1 MALLQEIAVPLLAV
15 NDTSLTVVEMNF
27 ANGQYVKKGDHI
39 MVFETSKTT
48 YDVEAESDGYIQY
61 FCELDNDYE
70 VNEIVAKIFS
80 EETEVE
86 KITAAPI
93 HKDAVIP
100 KTDPVAFAQA
110 PVWEGET
117 LFSAD
122 ALRLIEASGIA
133 KTVFIK
139 KDFVSRI
146 DVEDFLGIGKNEV
159 SATSKKESGVA
170 NKKKAAL
177 TVDAAKATVE
187 KLSSNKRREIEDLSE
202 VQSTGL
208 TSTIHIHIETEGIF
222 THINQSLQYLKNSL
236 LPVII
241 YETARLL
248 KKYPLL
254 NGYFTGEAIALY
266 KETNVG
272 FAIDIDKGLK
282 VLKIA
287 AADEKQIGA
296 IEEDIM
302 RLSNDYLDDRLKIED
317 LTDITF
323 TITDL
328 SSEGVSF
335 FRPLVNTMNSAIL
348 GVSAIDE
355 KLQRCMLSLTFDH
368 HMTEGKLVAQFL
380 SELKQRLE
388 SYQSK
393 YHPHLNQNISCFK
406 CFKTLKEDL
415 GGTGF
420 VKCITPDGNE
430 GYICQ
435 SCLKGF

>member
-27 ANGQYVKKGDHI
+27 VNGQFVKKGDHI

-48 YDVEAESDGYIQY
+48 YDVQAEADGYVQY
-61 FCELDNDYE
+61 LCELDKDYE

-80 EETEVE
+80 EENEVE
-86 KITAAPI
+86 KIKTIP
-93 HKDAVIP
+93 VINSTVT
-100 KTDPVAFAQA
+100 KQETVFQESA

-117 LFSAD
+117 LYSSEAV
-122 ALRLIEASGIA
+122 RLIESSGID
-133 KTVFIK
+133 KSIFNK
-139 KDFVSRI
+139 KDFVSRN
-146 DVEDFLGIGKNEV
+146 DVADFLGI
-159 SATSKKESGVA
+159 AKKEPQKVTVQK
-170 NKKKAAL
+170 NQTETKKKNVL
-177 TVDAAKATVE
+177 PVDAAKTIIE
-187 KLSSNKRREIEDLSE
+187 KLSSNKKREIEYLSE

-208 TSTIHIHIETEGIF
+208 TSTINVVVETEGIF
-222 THINQSLQYLKNSL
+222 THINQSLKYLKNSL
-236 LPVII
+236 LPVIV

-254 NGYFTGEAIALY
+254 NAYFTGDAIAVY
-266 KETNVG
+266 KETHIG

-287 AADEKQIGA
+287 AANEKSIGEIEDEV
-296 IEEDIM
+296 M
-302 RLSNDYLDDRLKIED
+302 RLSNSYLDESLKIED

-328 SSEGVSF
+328 SSEGVAF
-335 FRPLVNTMNSAIL
+335 FKPLVNMMNSAIL

-368 HMTEGKLVAQFL
+368 RVTEGKMVAQFL
-380 SELKQRLE
+380 NEMKQRLE

-393 YHPHLNQNISCFK
+393 FHPRLNQNISCFK
-406 CFKTLKEDL
+406 CMKTLKEDL

-420 VKCITPDGNE
+420 VKCITPEGNE

>member
-27 ANGQYVKKGDHI
+27 SNGQYVKKGDHL

-48 YDVEAESDGYIQY
+48 YDVEAEADGYIQY
-61 FCELDNDYE
+61 LCELEKDYE

-80 EETEVE
+80 EENEVE
-86 KITAAPI
+86 KITVAPIYKDSVAPKAAP
-93 HKDAVIP
+93 A
-100 KTDPVAFAQA
+100 AFSQIA
-110 PVWEGET
+110 VWEGET
-117 LFSAD
+117 LFSA
-122 ALRLIEASGIA
+122 AAVSLIEASGLA
-133 KTVFIK
+133 KSSFNK
-139 KDFVSRI
+139 KDFVSRR
-146 DVEDFLGIGKNEV
+146 DVEDFLGIGKHEV
-159 SATSKKESGVA
+159 SATAKKDSTIA
-170 NKKKAAL
+170 NKKKTAL
-177 TVDAAKATVE
+177 PVDAAKVIVE
-187 KLSSNKRREIEDLSE
+187 KLSSNKKREIEYLSE

-208 TSTIHIHIETEGIF
+208 TSTININIETEGIF
-222 THINQSLQYLKNSL
+222 THMNQSLQYLKNSL

-241 YETARLL
+241 YETSRLL

-266 KETNVG
+266 KEANAG

-296 IEEDIM
+296 IEEEIM

-335 FRPLVNTMNSAIL
+335 FRPLVNMMNSAIL

-368 HMTEGKLVAQFL
+368 RVTEGKLVAQFL

-393 YHPHLNQNISCFK
+393 YHPRLNQNITCFK
-406 CFKTLKEDL
+406 CYKTLKEDL

-420 VKCITPDGNE
+420 VKCITPEGNE